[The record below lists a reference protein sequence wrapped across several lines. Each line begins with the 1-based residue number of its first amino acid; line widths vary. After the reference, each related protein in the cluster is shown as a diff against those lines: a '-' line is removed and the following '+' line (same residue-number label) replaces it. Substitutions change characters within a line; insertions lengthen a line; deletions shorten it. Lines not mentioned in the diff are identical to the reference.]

1 MYLLKGM
8 YSLRC
13 TESMSIGVSS
23 VFNGELETEKG
34 RPQCQ
39 GISHE
44 LGLGKPRHAFLT
56 ESNLQPSDSVRQLLP
71 LHQSFGE
78 LETELR
84 SNSSTHVI
92 DNSNRFYQ
100 FI

>member
-1 MYLLKGM
+1 
-8 YSLRC
+8 
-13 TESMSIGVSS
+13 MSIGVSS

-34 RPQCQ
+34 RPSAKE
-39 GISHE
+39 SHMSWVWE
-44 LGLGKPRHAFLT
+44 NRGMPFLT